1 MNGKTSYKL
10 ETHTKNTEKQMSEYM
25 TVSGRK
31 KNLPIQKFPG
41 GSPQA
46 CLKIG
51 HLINRLW
58 NIKRQ
63 ENLPFPIHSSD
74 RQ

>member
-1 MNGKTSYKL
+1 MN
-10 ETHTKNTEKQMSEYM
+10 EYM
-25 TVSGRK
+25 TISGRK
-31 KNLPIQKFPG
+31 KNLSIQKFPG

-51 HLINRLW
+51 HLINHLW

-63 ENLPFPIHSSD
+63 ENLPFPKLSSD
-74 RQ
+74 PQ